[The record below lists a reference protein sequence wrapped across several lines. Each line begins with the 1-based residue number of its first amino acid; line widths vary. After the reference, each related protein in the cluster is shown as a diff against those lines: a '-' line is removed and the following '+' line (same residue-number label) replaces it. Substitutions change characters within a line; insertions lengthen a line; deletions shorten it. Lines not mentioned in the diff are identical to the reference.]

1 MRKNPKLKTTVSAAA
16 AALIIGVSALSA
28 TAGVIEDRKANFK
41 ANNLSMRAI
50 SAALSADDFETV
62 ASEAEKI
69 AAWAMIMPDYFPEG
83 SGEGTSAR
91 PEIWTDFVG
100 FKDAAEANYNAA
112 QNLITVAAKQDADSA
127 REALQA
133 IGATCK
139 ACHQKF
145 KSW

>member
-83 SGEGTSAR
+83 SGEGTSAK
-91 PEIWTDFVG
+91 PAIWSDFIG
-100 FKDAAEANYNAA
+100 FKDAAEANHNAA
-112 QNLITVAAKQDADSA
+112 TDLIAAAAKKDSA
-127 REALQA
+127 QAGAALRTL
-133 IGATCK
+133 GATCK